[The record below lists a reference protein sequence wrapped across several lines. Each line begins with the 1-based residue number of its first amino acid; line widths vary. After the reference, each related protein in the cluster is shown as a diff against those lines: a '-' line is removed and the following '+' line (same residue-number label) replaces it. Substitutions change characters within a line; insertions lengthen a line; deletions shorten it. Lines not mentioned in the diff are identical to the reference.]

1 MFNVFL
7 QLKVPYNLKIA
18 IWILVTNFSINVVSI
33 LLGIQEIKQKEEDDD
48 ELVTTSY
55 EDSIVLS
62 NLSLY
67 IILIEC
73 LQLVFF

>member
-7 QLKVPYNLKIA
+7 QLKVPYNLKFA
-18 IWILVTNFSINVVSI
+18 ILILVAYFSINVVSI
-33 LLGIQEIKQKEEDDD
+33 LLGIQEIQQKEEDDE
-48 ELVTTSY
+48 ELVTISC
-55 EDSIVLS
+55 EDSIVVF

-73 LQLVFF
+73 L